1 MNLSL
6 EWWNPNTVCWP
17 EEITRDRVWIRIL
30 GLPLCLWSQN
40 TFEQI
45 GEQCSG
51 YIETEE
57 TSLKHHLHWARI
69 KVKGDGK
76 SIPPEIE
83 VVGGGMV
90 FIISIWVEAPVTFR
104 VEKEKTEVRAFEPVG
119 N

>member
-6 EWWNPNTVCWP
+6 EWWNPTTVCWP

-57 TSLKHHLHWARI
+57 ETSLKHHLHWARI
-69 KVKGDGK
+69 KLKGDGK

-90 FIISIWVEAPVTFR
+90 HNLDMGGSSSHFQSREREDRGQGP
-104 VEKEKTEVRAFEPVG
+104 
-119 N
+119 